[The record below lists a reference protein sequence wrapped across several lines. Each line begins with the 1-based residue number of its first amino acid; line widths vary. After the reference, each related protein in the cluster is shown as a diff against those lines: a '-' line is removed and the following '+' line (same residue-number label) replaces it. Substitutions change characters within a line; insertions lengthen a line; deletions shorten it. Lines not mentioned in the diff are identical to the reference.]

1 MRGAIL
7 ATVPVWRLMLC
18 LENAMHAVPLGA
30 RPASSRL
37 GGPSHETRFSRRGF
51 LAAGATAAAAAMT
64 GCQKSARRPNV
75 LLVMTDDQG
84 WGDLSAGGNTIL
96 ETPRM
101 DRVAE
106 EGMRFDNFHVSPVCA
121 PTRAS
126 LMTGRYNYRTGVVD
140 TFKGRAMMYPDETTI
155 AELLRAG
162 GYRTGIFGKWHLG
175 DNFPMRAMDQG
186 FEVSLVHHGG
196 GIGQPSDP
204 PNNGYL
210 NPMLSENGAEKRF
223 EGYCTDIFAEAA
235 MRFMETHRGEPFFC
249 YVATNAPHI
258 PLEVP
263 EEWVTPF
270 RGTGLSDDVAKLY
283 AMVKNIDDNLG
294 KLLAKLDQLGLAED
308 TVVIF
313 LTDNGAGGPE
323 RFNAG
328 LRGFKGSVYE
338 GGIRTPLFVRW
349 PGRIEAGSKCERLTA
364 HIDLL
369 PTICEYA
376 GVKLPSRLRLDGKSL
391 VPLLEGRGG
400 GWADRTFF
408 TQWHRGD
415 QPIPRE
421 SAAVVTERYKLVL
434 QRELPN
440 GRELFDLT
448 NDPGETRDLAAEMP
462 QLAAELTR
470 RYDNWLISVSATR
483 GFAPPRI
490 YVGAAE
496 ANPVTLTRQDWR
508 GPRAGWREE
517 SGVQGHWEVDVRRG
531 GTYRVRLDGSPTDGI
546 RTARF
551 RLNGV
556 DATMPLPAGEKEC
569 EFPALA
575 IPAGPG
581 DAEAWFESVNAE
593 GERASVGVWYLHLEL
608 VG

>member
-1 MRGAIL
+1 
-7 ATVPVWRLMLC
+7 
-18 LENAMHAVPLGA
+18 MHADSVDT
-30 RPASSRL
+30 RPVANGREKS
-37 GGPSHETRFSRRGF
+37 GPAIRFSRRGF
-51 LAAGATAAAAAMT
+51 LAAGAGAAAASLA
-64 GCQKSARRPNV
+64 GCQKTSRRPNV

-96 ETPRM
+96 QTPQM

-140 TFKGRAMMYPDETTI
+140 TYKGRAMMYPDETTV

-186 FEVSLVHHGG
+186 FETSLVHNGG

-204 PNNGYL
+204 PNNGYF
-210 NPMLSENGAEKRF
+210 NPMLSQNGVEKRF
-223 EGYCTDIFAEAA
+223 DGYCTDIFANAA
-235 MRFMETHRGEPFFC
+235 MRFMEQHRNEPFFC

-270 RGTGLSDDVAKLY
+270 RGTGLSDDEAKLY

-294 KLLAKLDQLGLAED
+294 RLLAKLDQLHLAED
-308 TVVIF
+308 TVVFF
-313 LTDNGAGGPE
+313 LTDNGAGGPK

-338 GGIRTPLFVRW
+338 GGIRVPLFVRW
-349 PGRIEAGSKCERLTA
+349 PGRVAAGSHCERLAA

-369 PTICEYA
+369 PTICECA
-376 GVKLPSRLRLDGKSL
+376 GVKPHSGARIDGKSL
-391 VPLLEGRGG
+391 VPLLEGRTG

-440 GRELFDLT
+440 GCELFDLV
-448 NDPGETRDLAAEMP
+448 NDPGETRDLAANMP
-462 QLAAELTR
+462 QLVIDLKR
-470 RYDNWLISVSATR
+470 RYDEWLAAVSDTR

-490 YVGAAE
+490 YVGAAQ

-531 GTYRVRLDGSPTDGI
+531 GTYRVRLEGSPAETI

-551 RLNGV
+551 RLNGA
-556 DATMPLPAGEKEC
+556 DASMPMAAGARDC
-569 EFPALA
+569 EFAEVA

-581 DAEAWFESVNAE
+581 DAEAWFESVSAE
-593 GERASVGVWYLHLEL
+593 GEKASVGVWYLQLEL
-608 VG
+608 LS